1 MKKIIIN
8 QTPPNSGV
16 FLSTSLEK
24 SGGGGKLKKIL
35 LIVH

>member
-24 SGGGGKLKKIL
+24 SGGGVNWRKYYL
-35 LIVH
+35 